1 MMTWL
6 HAFFH
11 WFSIKR
17 SFDFLRDFRKEF
29 LWIGVFSFIANLLA
43 IAPTLYMLQVFDR
56 VMASQNEFTL
66 IAITLIFY
74 FLFSIN
80 AFADW
85 IRSQLLVRLGVR
97 FDSALNQEIFR
108 AGIQQGLESGGIDS
122 SKSLADLASLRQFLT
137 SAGIYTIFDLPWT
150 IVYVAILYLMNPW
163 LGIAAIIFCFIQGFS
178 AWMNHFLTQKPS
190 TKARESSAQGN
201 TFFFSKS
208 RHVEVAHTLG
218 AKINLQEIWLNLNK
232 TAVIDHAR
240 LHLKQ
245 QKLLALIKFIQYT
258 QQSLILALGAY
269 LAVKGEISA
278 ATMVAATALTSYA
291 LRPIAGIA
299 SVWFSFQEAS
309 DAYHRLNQFIKRK
322 PEKALLPLPEPFNA
336 DILVKKF
343 YALDATSQSQILKN
357 INLHIRCGEITAIV
371 GPSGS
376 GKTTL
381 GKCLIGLWSSYKGSI
396 EISNSDIFNINRAE
410 LGPKIGYLPQKV
422 ELLSGTIAENICRMG
437 DIEPEKLF
445 QATQQA
451 GIHLPILRLPKGYDT
466 VINPLSPPF
475 SGGELQKLG
484 IARAIYKQ
492 PSILIL
498 DEPNSNLDDV
508 DQIHL
513 KNILIDFQNRNSI
526 VVIISYQLN
535 LIRLA
540 HHTLILKNGQI
551 ISSQNKDTQF

>member
-6 HAFFH
+6 HAFFN
-11 WFSIKR
+11 WFSFKR

-74 FLFSIN
+74 FLFLIN

-108 AGIQQGLESGGIDS
+108 AGIQEGLENGGIDS

-190 TKARESSAQGN
+190 SKARESSAQGN

-232 TAVIDHAR
+232 TAVIDQAR
-240 LHLKQ
+240 LHLRQ

-258 QQSLILALGAY
+258 QQSLILALGAF

-291 LRPIAGIA
+291 LRPIAGVT

-336 DILVKKF
+336 DILVKNF
-343 YALDATSQSQILKN
+343 
-357 INLHIRCGEITAIV
+357 
-371 GPSGS
+371 
-376 GKTTL
+376 
-381 GKCLIGLWSSYKGSI
+381 
-396 EISNSDIFNINRAE
+396 
-410 LGPKIGYLPQKV
+410 
-422 ELLSGTIAENICRMG
+422 
-437 DIEPEKLF
+437 
-445 QATQQA
+445 
-451 GIHLPILRLPKGYDT
+451 
-466 VINPLSPPF
+466 
-475 SGGELQKLG
+475 
-484 IARAIYKQ
+484 
-492 PSILIL
+492 
-498 DEPNSNLDDV
+498 
-508 DQIHL
+508 
-513 KNILIDFQNRNSI
+513 
-526 VVIISYQLN
+526 
-535 LIRLA
+535 
-540 HHTLILKNGQI
+540 
-551 ISSQNKDTQF
+551 